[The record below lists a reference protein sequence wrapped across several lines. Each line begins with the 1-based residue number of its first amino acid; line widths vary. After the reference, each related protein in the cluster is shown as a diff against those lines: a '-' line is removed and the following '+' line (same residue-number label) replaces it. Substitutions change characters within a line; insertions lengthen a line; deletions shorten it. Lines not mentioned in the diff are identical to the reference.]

1 MTVVAVTTIVPD
13 GNAAVLQSQIA
24 MAAFVPAQTVGK
36 FVQQPAEIAIIDA
49 DIARLR

>member
-36 FVQQPAEIAIIDA
+36 VVKQPEITITDA